1 LSVSASTAS
10 TSTGL
15 GISAAQLT
23 TLASGLGRPDETEA
37 LRRHVADLEQTAMNL
52 RLQLQERT
60 EELDAARTTNR
71 KLMAELNRAPARRD
85 SLPR

>member
-1 LSVSASTAS
+1 
-10 TSTGL
+10 
-15 GISAAQLT
+15 
-23 TLASGLGRPDETEA
+23 
-37 LRRHVADLEQTAMNL
+37 MNL